1 MQGLTKAEVEERI
14 NKGLINT
21 DVQIKTKTIGQII
34 SGHTFTMF
42 NFVIAILAI
51 CVAMVNSFK
60 NMTFAGVAIWNLI
73 IGVFQEIKAKRIID
87 KLSLMSNPKAIVVRD
102 GEEQN
107 VMLGE
112 IVLDDTVLLQ
122 NGNQIPADCVVCE
135 GECQVNEGLLTGES
149 EPVLKQQGDELLSG
163 SFIVSGRVFAK
174 VVHVGMDNY
183 VNKITSQA
191 KYIKK
196 PNSQML
202 NSINTIIKY
211 ISICLIPL
219 GILLFLQQYNI
230 AGNIREAVIG
240 TVAGIIGMI
249 PSGLVLLTTIV
260 MAVSVIRLS
269 KYNTL
274 VQEMACVETLARVD
288 VLCLDKTGTITE
300 GSMQVDSVEI
310 LSDEFTYNSF
320 GYIMHNFCNVIGD
333 NNPTF
338 CAVNERFKDI
348 KCNEYSVKETIPFSS
363 ARKYSGVVFDEVGK
377 VIMGA
382 PEFVL
387 GDKYDEKLKTKV
399 DEYSAKGKRVVV
411 VCVNDKTVAMIVI
424 GDIIRKEARET
435 LEFFEEQGVIIKIIS
450 GDNPVT
456 VSKVA
461 EDAGLKNADKWI
473 NATEFKSDEE
483 IYEAVKKYTVFGRV
497 TPEQKYKIIKA
508 LKDQGH
514 IVGMTGDGANDVMA
528 LKESDCSI
536 AMQSGSD
543 AARNASQLIL
553 LDSNFASMPKIVAE
567 GRRTINN
574 VERSA
579 VLYLSKTIYSIILC
593 VIFIFISM
601 AYPFQPI
608 QFTLIGALS
617 IGIPS
622 FILGLQPNKNLVRGN
637 FLVNVLKKAIPGG
650 AMVVLNIVAGIILAN
665 ILNLNSEHISTMCTI
680 LMAVSAMI
688 ILLDVCRPVNILRGI
703 MFSCMV
709 LGFVIALNW
718 MEGLFGI
725 STLKIEIYI
734 FITACGLI
742 SYAVYTGV
750 SLLVDYIFARK
761 LSNDLY
767 SN

>member
-14 NKGLINT
+14 NKGLVNT

-60 NMTFAGVAIWNLI
+60 NMTFAGVAVWNLI
-73 IGVFQEIKAKRIID
+73 LGVFQEIKAKRIID
-87 KLSLMSNPKAIVVRD
+87 KLSLLTNPKSVVIRD
-102 GEEQN
+102 GKEQN
-107 VMLGE
+107 VALGE
-112 IVLDDTVLLQ
+112 IVLDDIILLQ
-122 NGNQIPADCVVCE
+122 NGNQIPADCIVCE
-135 GECQVNEGLLTGES
+135 GECQVNEGLITGES
-149 EPVLKQQGDELLSG
+149 EPVLKKQGDELLSG
-163 SFIVSGRVFAK
+163 SFIVSGRTFAK
-174 VVHVGMDNY
+174 VIHIGMDNY

-196 PNSQML
+196 PNSQIL

-230 AGNIREAVIG
+230 AGSIREAVIG

-260 MAVSVIRLS
+260 MSVSVIRLS

-274 VQEMACVETLARVD
+274 VQEMACVEMLARVD

-300 GSMQVDSVEI
+300 GSMKVDDVHI
-310 LSDEFTYNSF
+310 LTDDYDDF
-320 GYIMHNFCNVIGD
+320 GCIMHNFCKVIGD

-338 CAVNERFKDI
+338 CAVNEKFKDI
-348 KCNEYSVKETIPFSS
+348 KCNDYSVKEIIPFSS
-363 ARKYSGVVFDEVGK
+363 ARKYSGVVFDEFGK

-387 GDKYDEKLKTKV
+387 GNTYDEELKFKV

-411 VCVNDKTVAMIVI
+411 VCINDKAVAMIVI
-424 GDIIRKEARET
+424 GDIIRKEAKET

-461 EDAGLKNADKWI
+461 EDAGLKNADKWM
-473 NATEFKSDEE
+473 NATELKSDEE
-483 IYEAVKKYTVFGRV
+483 IYEAVKEYTVFGRV

-508 LKDQGH
+508 LKEQGH
-514 IVGMTGDGANDVMA
+514 TVGMTGDGANDVMA

-593 VIFIFISM
+593 LIFIFISL

-637 FLVNVLKKAIPGG
+637 FLVNVLKKAVPGG
-650 AMVVLNIVAGIILAN
+650 IMVVLNIVAGIILAN
-665 ILNLNSEHISTMCTI
+665 ILNLSSEHISTMCTI
-680 LMAVSAMI
+680 LMAVASMI
-688 ILLDVCRPVNILRGI
+688 ILLDVCRPVNLLRGI
-703 MFSCMV
+703 MILCFAVC
-709 LGFVIALNW
+709 FIIALNY
-718 MEGLFGI
+718 MEGIFGI
-725 STLKIEIYI
+725 SILKIEIYT
-734 FITACGLI
+734 FIAACGLI
-742 SYAVYTGV
+742 SYSVYTCI
-750 SLLVDYIFARK
+750 SLLVDYFFARNM
-761 LSNDLY
+761 SNDFYL
-767 SN
+767 N